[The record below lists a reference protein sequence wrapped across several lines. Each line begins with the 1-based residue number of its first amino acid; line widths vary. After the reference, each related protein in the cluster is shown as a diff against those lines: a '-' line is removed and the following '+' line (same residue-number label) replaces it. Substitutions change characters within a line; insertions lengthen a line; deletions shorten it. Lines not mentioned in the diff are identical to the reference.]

1 MNRFTQYVILACM
14 FLITPQCAFSAIQLK
29 NYKSSDPKRKTICL
43 NMIVKNESSV
53 IRRCLDSAVPIID
66 YWVIVDTGSSDNT
79 QQIIQ
84 DHMRERG
91 IPGELHERPWKNF
104 CHNRNEALELA
115 RDKADFVFFLD
126 ADEFI
131 SYNDGFKLPDLDK
144 DCYYM
149 NLRYGSFKWGRILL
163 ANNHLIWKWVG
174 VLHEVLEIPSEATSG
189 TIDDAHIVCT
199 TEGAR
204 SKDPQKY
211 QKDAQV
217 LEEGLKEEPNNSR
230 YRFYLAQ
237 SYENAREDKKA
248 LENYQ
253 KRIEMGGWDQE
264 VFIAYMR
271 MGGIQERL
279 EADTDT
285 IISTYRKAIET
296 RRNRAEPYYHISS
309 YYRRLGEFENGY
321 LVAKLGS
328 IIPRSNDILFVD
340 EWMYDYG
347 ILLELS
353 ICAYWM
359 GKYQESQ
366 EVSLKILSKPDLPTN
381 VRECVENN
389 LGFANQKL
397 LESLSI
403 SLESLSISQK

>member
-1 MNRFTQYVILACM
+1 MNRFAQYVILACV
-14 FLITPQCAFSAIQLK
+14 FLVSPHCVFSLAPLK
-29 NYKSSDPKRKTICL
+29 NYKSSDPNRKTICL

-53 IRRCLDSAVPIID
+53 IRRCIDSAVPIID
-66 YWVIVDTGSSDNT
+66 YWVIVDTGSSDGT

-91 IPGELHERPWKNF
+91 VPGELHERPWKNF

-115 RDKADFVFFLD
+115 RGKADFVFFLD

-131 SYNDGFKLPDLDK
+131 SYNDGFQLPVLDK

-163 ANNHLIWKWVG
+163 ANNHLDWKWVG
-174 VLHEVLEIPSEATSG
+174 VLHEVLQIPPKAVSG
-189 TIDDAHIVCT
+189 NINDAHVVCT

-211 QKDAQV
+211 QKDAQI

-230 YRFYLAQ
+230 YVFYLAQ
-237 SYENAREDKKA
+237 SYENAQDNKKA

-253 KRIEMGGWDQE
+253 KRVAMGGWDQE
-264 VFIAYMR
+264 VFIAQMR
-271 MGGIQERL
+271 IGGIQERL
-279 EADTDT
+279 GADADT
-285 IISTYRKAIET
+285 IIGSYKKAIET
-296 RRNRAEPYYHISS
+296 RRSRAEPYYHMAN
-309 YYRRLGEFENGY
+309 YYRRMGECEKGY
-321 LVAKLGS
+321 RIAKIGAT
-328 IIPRSNDILFVD
+328 IPTSTDVLFVD
-340 EWMYDYG
+340 EWMYDWG

-353 ICAYWM
+353 ICAYWIE
-359 GKYQESQ
+359 KYKESQ
-366 EVSLKILSKPDLPTN
+366 EVSLKLLSKPNLPDN

-397 LESLSI
+397 LETSSLSNE
-403 SLESLSISQK
+403 SSSLSKK